1 MHGPDEKKIYLNTF
15 EIARPCISSLMPK
28 FLVAINENELVNK
41 KLFQINFRA
50 NSKNEVMTTIVYHKK
65 LTKDLSERVQQ
76 VHADNNLSQ
85 RRLLVRIILFQEIER
100 MNETCVL
107 LKLFYAKNVL
117 ILVGEAERFYFYLQC
132 NLVQTTALPSRLR
145 HG

>member
-1 MHGPDEKKIYLNTF
+1 M
-15 EIARPCISSLMPK
+15 RPFFFRYF
-28 FLVAINENELVNK
+28 FLFSFPYSI
-41 KLFQINFRA
+41 
-50 NSKNEVMTTIVYHKK
+50 KK

-85 RRLLVRIILFQEIER
+85 RRLLVRIILFQETER